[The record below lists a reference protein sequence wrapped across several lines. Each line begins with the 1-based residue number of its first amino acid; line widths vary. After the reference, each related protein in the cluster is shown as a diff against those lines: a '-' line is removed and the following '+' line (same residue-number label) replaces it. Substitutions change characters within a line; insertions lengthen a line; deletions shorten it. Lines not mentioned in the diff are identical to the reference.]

1 MGRVEKII
9 WTKDGLCSLEKI
21 VEFIA
26 KDSRY
31 FAVNFA
37 KNILTRIEKLPDF
50 PHLGRIVPEY
60 EDPALREL
68 IYQNYRIV
76 YKITETVIYVI
87 LVIHGS
93 HRLPDKVK

>member
-9 WTKDGLCSLEKI
+9 WTEDGLCSLEEI

-31 FAVNFA
+31 FASNFV
-37 KNILTRIEKLPDF
+37 KNVLTCVEKLPKF
-50 PHLGRIVPEY
+50 PHLGRVVPEY

-76 YKITETVIYVI
+76 YRVSETAIYVV

-93 HRLPDKVK
+93 HRLPEK